1 MSRRD
6 RQRIAL
12 GGLLFVVLFVVSSFV
27 VPSTPGSHAT
37 AAKVI
42 AFYHKHKTVVAV
54 NAWII
59 EVAVFVGV
67 FFFWYLREYLSTVP
81 ANRRLAA
88 LGFAGVILFAT
99 DGGLSAG
106 INFTLADSAN
116 HLSGTTMQTLN
127 VIQNDLTIFLSG
139 VGAAIFLA
147 ATGLVVIRSGVLPRW
162 LGWIGVVFAVAA
174 LALPFLGIL
183 GVALWTLI
191 TCIVLLV
198 AKRGP
203 ASTVEE
209 PVAGSSE
216 ASSEGSL
223 A

>member
-1 MSRRD
+1 MSVRD

-37 AAKVI
+37 AAKVV
-42 AFYHKHKTVVAV
+42 AFYHKHRTVVAA

-67 FFFWYLREYLSTVP
+67 IFFWYLREYLATVP
-81 ANRRLAA
+81 ANRRLAT

-106 INFTLADSAN
+106 INWMLADSVN
-116 HLSGTTMQTLN
+116 YLSGTTMQTLN
-127 VIQNDLTIFLSG
+127 VIQNDLTAYLSG
-139 VGAAIFLA
+139 AGAAIFLA
-147 ATGLVVIRSGVLPRW
+147 ATGVAIVRSGALPKW
-162 LGWIGVVFAVAA
+162 LGWIGVVFAVIA

-198 AKRGP
+198 SKRAS
-203 ASTVEE
+203 ASTVD
-209 PVAGSSE
+209 PIATSSE
-216 ASSEGSL
+216 ERL

>member
-27 VPSTPGSHAT
+27 VPSTPGSHDT

-42 AFYHKHKTVVAV
+42 SFYHKHKTVVAV

-67 FFFWYLREYLSTVP
+67 FFFWYLREYLSTVS
-81 ANRRLAA
+81 ANRRLAT
-88 LGFAGVILFAT
+88 LGFGGVILFAT
-99 DGGLSAG
+99 DGALSAG
-106 INFTLADSAN
+106 INWMLADSVN

-127 VIQNDLTIFLSG
+127 VIQNDLTTFLSG

-147 ATGLVVIRSGVLPRW
+147 ATGVAVIRSGVLPRW

-198 AKRGP
+198 SKRGS
-203 ASTVEE
+203 ASTLDE
-209 PVAGSSE
+209 PVTTSSE
-216 ASSEGSL
+216 ERL
-223 A
+223 T